1 MKSKSTIRV
10 LLVEDDARDALLVRQ
25 SLVDLAG
32 LDVALTHVER
42 LADAILLFRE
52 EKFDVILLDLGLPDS
67 TGVQSFVRL
76 YDISP
81 GVPILVLGAR
91 DNNGLALQVM
101 RRGAQDYVI
110 KSDLDPASL
119 RRSITYG
126 IERHKIADKGRTES
140 GERAKA
146 DFLADLSHQLRT
158 PLNSVIGFSELLVD
172 EKVGALNPEQREYLN
187 DILASG
193 RHLLDLMIDIVD
205 LTKEKDDLL
214 ARERAARIE
223 VAQAREREDDIS
235 YRIQQTMLIDQPPET
250 FPGVRIG
257 ALSVPSQRIDGDFYI
272 FINHRNRSLDVI
284 VGDVMGKG
292 TPAALL
298 AAATKSHFL
307 KALGD
312 LMASSKTKELP
323 EPKEVATSAHA
334 SVVRHLIDLESFV
347 TLCYARLNMNTRTLD
362 FVDCGHTGILQW
374 HGGTGRCETHH
385 GSDLPMGVQEGE
397 TYDQRSVAFEP
408 GDLFLL
414 YSDGV
419 TEARNPGGEMFGV
432 DRLEEFIRSHAH
444 LEAPAFVEAIRT
456 TVLRFAESDRL
467 SDDLTCVA
475 IKPMG
480 PVQHAEIDISSE
492 LTQLRCARRFV
503 REFCGRAADPL
514 LDDDSLGALELAV
527 TEAASNIIIH
537 AYDRRVDQRIH
548 LKAESFPGCVSVTLQ
563 HSGKPFLPSP
573 PSSLPH
579 ASRESG
585 FGVYLID
592 HNVDGVRYYR
602 DRLGRNCIALV
613 KYCNF

>member
-1 MKSKSTIRV
+1 MNKQSTIHV
-10 LLVEDDARDALLVRQ
+10 LLIEDEAADALLVRQ
-25 SLVDLAG
+25 LLVDIMG
-32 LDVALTHVER
+32 PSVALTHVDR
-42 LADAILLFRE
+42 LADAIARLRA
-52 EKFDVILLDLGLPDS
+52 EKFDVVLLDLDLPDS
-67 TGVQSFVRL
+67 AGVQTLVRL
-76 YDISP
+76 HNLDL
-81 GVPILVLGAR
+81 GVPVVVLGGQDDEA
-91 DNNGLALQVM
+91 LALEVM
-101 RRGAQDYVI
+101 RRGAQDYLI
-110 KSDLDPASL
+110 KNQLDPPSL
-119 RRSITYG
+119 GRSITHG
-126 IERHKIADKGRTES
+126 IERQKIADRGRAES
-140 GERAKA
+140 SEHAKS

-193 RHLLDLMIDIVD
+193 RHLLDLMIDVVD
-205 LTKEKDDLL
+205 LT

-223 VAQAREREDDIS
+223 VAQAREREDEIS
-235 YRIQQTMLIDQPPET
+235 FRIQQTMLIDQPPED
-250 FPGVRIG
+250 FPGVHIG
-257 ALSVPSQRIDGDFYI
+257 ALSVPSLRIDGDFYI

-312 LMASSKTKELP
+312 LMAGSKDKQLP
-323 EPKEVATSAHA
+323 EPKEVATAAHT

-374 HGGTGRCETHH
+374 HGGTGLCETHH
-385 GSDLPMGVQEGE
+385 GSDLPMGVREEE
-397 TYDQRSVAFEP
+397 TYDQRSIAFEP

-414 YSDGV
+414 YSDGI
-419 TEARNPGGEMFGV
+419 TEARNPEGEMFGV
-432 DRLEEFIRSHAH
+432 KRLEDFIRRNAE
-444 LEAPAFVEAIRT
+444 LEAPAFVEAIRAA
-456 TVLRFAESDRL
+456 VFSFAQSDRL

-475 IKPMG
+475 LKPE
-480 PVQHAEIDISSE
+480 PARARADIEISAD
-492 LTQLRCARRFV
+492 LNQLRCARAFV
-503 REFCGRAADPL
+503 REFCRQLPTPL
-514 LDDDSLGALELAV
+514 LDEDRMGALELAV

-537 AYDRRVDQRIH
+537 AYDHCADQRIYVE
-548 LKAESFPGCVSVTLQ
+548 AEAFPGCVSITL
-563 HSGKPFLPSP
+563 HHRGKPFEPSP

-602 DRLGRNCIALV
+602 DKMGRSCIALV
-613 KYCNF
+613 KYCRP